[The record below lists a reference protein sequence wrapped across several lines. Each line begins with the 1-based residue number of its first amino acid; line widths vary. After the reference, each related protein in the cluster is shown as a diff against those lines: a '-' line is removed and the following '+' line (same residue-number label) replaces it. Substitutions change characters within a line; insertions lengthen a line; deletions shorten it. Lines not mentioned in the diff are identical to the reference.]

1 MQKHYEKEDEFAIH
15 VSAIMSGL
23 MVVFLFIAITYIQN
37 VRIEN
42 VEAKDIVENFAEVK
56 EEIVESIKI
65 EFLNEFGVWNALMD
79 PSTLSF
85 QFNSPEVLFK
95 KGSSELTPR
104 FKEVLID
111 FFPRYIEILKNEVYQ
126 NYIYAIQIEGHTSSE
141 WDRKTMGL
149 SAYIKNMELSQS
161 RSSKVLE
168 YVLKMDGI
176 GNEDIWTRNRISS
189 IGYSS
194 SQLKYKEKGK
204 QIQQLVEDK
213 SSSRRVAFRIITDA
227 ELRLDQ
233 ISSDNI

>member
-1 MQKHYEKEDEFAIH
+1 MQLLHKQEDEFAIH

-42 VEAKDIVENFAEVK
+42 VEAKDIVDNFASVK

-79 PSTLSF
+79 PTTLSF

-111 FFPRYIEILKNEVYQ
+111 FFEILF
-126 NYIYAIQIEGHTSSE
+126 
-141 WDRKTMGL
+141 
-149 SAYIKNMELSQS
+149 
-161 RSSKVLE
+161 RSLICLF
-168 YVLKMDGI
+168 YNLNNHLCRHI
-176 GNEDIWTRNRISS
+176 
-189 IGYSS
+189 
-194 SQLKYKEKGK
+194 
-204 QIQQLVEDK
+204 
-213 SSSRRVAFRIITDA
+213 
-227 ELRLDQ
+227 
-233 ISSDNI
+233 

>member
-1 MQKHYEKEDEFAIH
+1 MQKRHEQEDEFAIH

-42 VEAKDIVENFAEVK
+42 VEAMDIIESFEKVK

-65 EFLNEFGVWNALMD
+65 EFLNEFGVWNALLE

-95 KGSSELTPR
+95 KGSSELTSQ

-111 FFPRYIEILKNEVYQ
+111 FFPRYLKILKNEQYQ
-126 NYIYAIQIEGHTSSE
+126 DYISAIQIEGHTSSE
-141 WDRKTMGL
+141 WDNRTTGL
-149 SAYIKNMELSQS
+149 TAYIKNMELSQS
-161 RSSKVLE
+161 RSSEVLE
-168 YVLKMDGI
+168 YVLKLDEI
-176 GNEDIWTRNRISS
+176 GNKDIWMRNRINS

-194 SQLKYKEKGK
+194 SQLKYKQSGQ
-204 QIQQLVEDK
+204 QIIEDK
-213 SSSRRVAFRIITDA
+213 IGSRRVAFRIVTDA

-233 ISSDNI
+233 ISNPNPNI

>member
-1 MQKHYEKEDEFAIH
+1 MQTYNRKEDEFSIH

-23 MVVFLFIAITYIQN
+23 MVVFLFVAITYIQN

-111 FFPRYIEILKNEVYQ
+111 FFPRYLEILKNEEYQ
-126 NYIYAIQIEGHTSSE
+126 DYIYAIQIEGHTSSE
-141 WDRKTMGL
+141 WDRKTIGL
-149 SAYIKNMELSQS
+149 FAYIKNMELSQL

-168 YVLKMDGI
+168 FVLKMENI
-176 GNEDIWTRNRISS
+176 GNTDIWTRNRISS

-194 SQLKYKEKGK
+194 SQLKYKQFG
-204 QIQQLVEDK
+204 QQVIEDE
-213 SSSRRVAFRIITDA
+213 SGSRRVSFRILTDA

-233 ISSDNI
+233 ISNPNPNI